1 MYQLI
6 AYTAPGY
13 LESPMLQ
20 HPFMPCRNV
29 DKILRLSLNG
39 FLLSVPTKTD
49 THFSSQAW
57 NFTAL
62 NTLLAITVGLLALGL
77 IGVIWLRQRSEKHF
91 KKVLHTRQSHLQM
104 VLWGSGNTFWELDL
118 QARTLHHLSAKP
130 QLGGQHDES
139 LSYDDWR
146 EHTVHPNDL
155 ASMDGAMIKHLA
167 GHSDFFESKYRLRS
181 VDGGWTWVLSR
192 GKVIDHDVHG
202 QALWVI
208 GTTHDLNLDLAFQR
222 QQTITNQIVLSM
234 SEAVVVTDAKMQ
246 FISVNPAFYHITGYC
261 KEDVLG
267 HTTDLLNSSNHP
279 PEYYGRIRQSL
290 EHSGH
295 WQGELWQQHKS
306 GEAFLG
312 ALEIQRVGVGLGTE
326 NYYVAVLTD
335 ITERK
340 RTEQELRYLA
350 NFDSLTGL
358 PNRSLLMDRLS
369 DGILRAR
376 QLNRRLGVLFVDLDR
391 FKHVNDALGHSAGDR
406 VLIASGTRLRANI
419 RDDDQVARLGGD
431 EFAIVLERV
440 AESSDAVEVAKKLI
454 QAFSEPLLLGDGQEI
469 SITPSIGIAL
479 FPDHADVPS
488 ELLKYADMAMY
499 KAKEKGRNTVSV
511 YTRAM
516 DAEVRQRADMIAG
529 LQRAMRLDELYIVYQ
544 PKFDLDLARVT
555 GVEALLRWNSAEFG
569 QIPPTVF
576 IPLAEEVGL
585 IDVFGE
591 FVLTRTCQDL
601 RRWQKMGLS
610 KLTAAVNVSA
620 MQLGRGNLA
629 KRLYDILA
637 EQGVAPD
644 QVEIE
649 LTESMLMANPERS
662 LTILN
667 EIKAVGVTLAI
678 DDFGTG
684 YSSLAY
690 LQRLPIDT
698 LKIDQTFV
706 SRVTFNPDDETILAA
721 IIYIAHSLGMNVV
734 AEGVETAEQLD
745 YLREKDCD
753 SIQGY
758 LIGKPMTA
766 DLLPTFLRQPIDL
779 KAGPA

>member
-1 MYQLI
+1 MPQHPIMPQQRVNKMFVLGLSGVLL
-6 AYTAPGY
+6 TAP
-13 LESPMLQ
+13 LQ
-20 HPFMPCRNV
+20 
-29 DKILRLSLNG
+29 IEAGSW
-39 FLLSVPTKTD
+39 
-49 THFSSQAW
+49 SQAW
-57 NFTAL
+57 ISPAL
-62 NTLLAITVGLLALGL
+62 NVLLAVIASLLALGL
-77 IGVIWLRQRSEKHF
+77 IMSIWLRQRSEKHF
-91 KKVLHTRQSHLQM
+91 RKILHVQQSRLRM
-104 VLWGSGNTFWELDL
+104 TVWGSAHILWELDL
-118 QARTLHHLSAKP
+118 QTRTLHHISA
-130 QLGGQHDES
+130 QHLLNDQHTEFQ
-139 LSYDDWR
+139 SYDEWR
-146 EHTVHPNDL
+146 EHTVHPSDL
-155 ASMDGAMIKHLA
+155 VSMDGAMAEYLA
-167 GHSDFFESKYRLRS
+167 GHSKFFESKYRLRS
-181 VDGGWTWVLSR
+181 TNGNWIWVLAR
-192 GKVIDHDVHG
+192 GKVTDRDVHG
-202 QALWVI
+202 QALEII
-208 GTTHDLNLDLAFQR
+208 GTQRDLSLDIAFQR
-222 QQTITNQIVLSM
+222 QQAIASQIVLAM
-234 SEAVVVTDAKMQ
+234 SEAIAVVDAGMH
-246 FISVNPAFYHITGYC
+246 FISVNPAFCRITGYR
-261 KEDVLG
+261 EEEVLG
-267 HTTDLLNSSNHP
+267 RTTDLLNSGNHP

-290 EHSGH
+290 ERDGH
-295 WQGELWQQHKS
+295 WQDELWQQHKN

-312 ALEIQRVGVGLGTE
+312 ALEIQHVSIGLGIE
-326 NYYVAVLTD
+326 NYYVAVFTD

-340 RTEQELRYLA
+340 RTEQELRYLT

-406 VLIASGTRLRANI
+406 VLMASGTRLRANI

-440 AESSDAVEVAKKLI
+440 AAASDAVEVAEKLI
-454 QAFSEPLLLGDGQEI
+454 QAFSEPLLLGDGHEI

-620 MQLGRGNLA
+620 MQLRRGNLA

-649 LTESMLMANPERS
+649 LTESMLMANPEHS

-667 EIKAVGVTLAI
+667 EIKAVGVSLAI

-766 DLLPTFLRQPIDL
+766 DLLPAFLRQPIDL
-779 KAGPA
+779 KASPA